1 MPDGAP
7 AINLLVEGL
16 ADRVVVQRILE
27 WAGLPCGRTFGE
39 KGKDYLLSVLPD
51 YNQAARFS
59 PWVAVVDLDQAPGCA
74 PVLVRQHL
82 PHPNRWMRFR
92 VAVRAIESWLLADAE
107 TLAGFL
113 AIPRARVPS
122 LPEDEPD
129 PKATLVSLARYS
141 RRSAIVKDMVPR
153 PGSGAKVGPAY
164 TARLIEYVMAAGS
177 AQWRPEVAAQRSDSL
192 HRCIAAL
199 HTLQHWTPAP

>member
-16 ADRVVVQRILE
+16 TDKVVAQRILE
-27 WAGLPCGRTFGE
+27 LVGLSCGRTFGE
-39 KGKDYLLSVLPD
+39 KGKDYLLRVLPD

-59 PWVAVVDLDQAPGCA
+59 PWVAVVDLDQAPECA

-92 VAVRAIESWLLADAE
+92 VAVRAIESWLLADVE
-107 TLAGFL
+107 TLADFL

-122 LPEDEPD
+122 SPEDEPD
-129 PKATLVSLARYS
+129 PKAILVNLARYS
-141 RRSAIVKDMVPR
+141 RRPAIVNDMVPR

-164 TARLIEYVMAAGS
+164 TARLIEYVTAAGS

-199 HTLQHWTPAP
+199 HTLKHWTPAP

>member
-16 ADRVVVQRILE
+16 TDKVVVQRILGLV
-27 WAGLPCGRTFGE
+27 GLPCGRTFGE

-59 PWVAVVDLDQAPGCA
+59 PWVAVVDLDQAPECA
-74 PVLVRQHL
+74 PSLAQQYL
-82 PHPNRWMRFR
+82 PRPSAGMRFR
-92 VAVRAIESWLLADAE
+92 VAVHAVEAWLLADIDALAE
-107 TLAGFL
+107 FL
-113 AIPRARVPS
+113 VVPRTRFPS
-122 LPEDEPD
+122 FPDAEPD
-129 PKATLVSLARYS
+129 PKATLVNLARRS
-141 RRSAIVKDMVPR
+141 RRRDIREDMVPR

-164 TARLIEYVMAAGS
+164 TARLIEYVTAAGS

-199 HTLQHWTPAP
+199 HTLKHWTPAP

>member
-1 MPDGAP
+1 MPDDVP
-7 AINLLVEGL
+7 AVNLLVEGL
-16 ADRVVVQRILE
+16 TDRVVVQRILAWVE
-27 WAGLPCGRTFGE
+27 LPCGRTFGGE
-39 KGKDYLLSVLPD
+39 GKDYLLRVLPD

-59 PWVAVVDLDQAPGCA
+59 PWVAVVDLDQAPECA

-82 PHPNRWMRFR
+82 AHPSRWMRFR

-107 TLAGFL
+107 TLADFL
-113 AIPRARVPS
+113 AISRARVPS

-129 PKATLVSLARYS
+129 PKATLVNLARHS
-141 RRSAIVKDMVPR
+141 RRRDIREDMVPR

-164 TARLIEYVMAAGS
+164 TARLIEYVTAAGS

-199 HTLQHWTPAP
+199 STLRQWTSAP